1 MVFKFRLS
9 KNTFIVASILLT
21 IGLIYPNFSNASPR
35 IATLNPEELFGAVKI
50 GEDYTKLPMPLTP
63 LDRAPPNPP
72 NVIGCTTPSKGFY
85 NPKAKCEYKA
95 KDGINYYLD
104 EGAKIY
110 RIAIYKDEKGNWPK
124 PLPFGLN
131 ENSAQSE
138 TIKKITKNG
147 FAIILGSTI
156 RYQTDFSDLCFYSKK
171 SKNSVICI
179 FYNEKNEIDH
189 LQIFRA
195 ISFENEL
202 NSDSDFKIGALFSEI
217 PSPIIAI
224 NGSPEMQFPLSCENK
239 EFSNTD
245 TLVNSYLPP
254 PRCEYLG
261 ADGLHYFIDSRSR
274 IYRIDME
281 IGPNNKWPKPFP
293 IGVKSNDSEKEVQRK
308 ILKANHS
315 QLKNAPN
322 CYELKNGKGET
333 ACFGFDKNGKISA
346 FTISIWRFPKDL
358 KE

>member
-1 MVFKFRLS
+1 MIFKFRLS

-50 GEDYTKLPMPLTP
+50 GEDYTKLPMPLKP
-63 LDRAPPNPP
+63 LDKAPPNPP
-72 NVIGCTTPSKGFY
+72 NVIGCTTPSNGFY
-85 NPKAKCEYKA
+85 NPEAKCEYKA
-95 KDGINYYLD
+95 NDGINYYLD
-104 EGAKIY
+104 EDAKIY
-110 RIAIYKDEKGNWPK
+110 RIAIYKDANGNWPK
-124 PLPFGLN
+124 PLPFSLN
-131 ENSAQSE
+131 ANSTQSE
-138 TIKKITKNG
+138 TIKKFTKNG

-156 RYQTDFSDLCFYSKK
+156 RDQTDFSDLCFYSKK
-171 SKNSVICI
+171 SKNSVLCI

-195 ISFENEL
+195 ISFENGL
-202 NSDSDFKIGALFSEI
+202 NSDSDFKIGALFSTI
-217 PSPIIAI
+217 SSPIIAI
-224 NGSPEMQFPLSCENK
+224 NGSPEMSLPVGCENRGMSGK
-239 EFSNTD
+239 IDS
-245 TLVNSYLPP
+245 SSRPP
-254 PRCEYLG
+254 KRCEYMG
-261 ADGLHYFIDSRSR
+261 ADGLHYFIASNSR

-281 IGPNNKWPKPFP
+281 IGPSNKWPKPFP
-293 IGVKSNDSEKEVQRK
+293 IGVKPNDNEKEVQRK
-308 ILKANHS
+308 IIKSNNS